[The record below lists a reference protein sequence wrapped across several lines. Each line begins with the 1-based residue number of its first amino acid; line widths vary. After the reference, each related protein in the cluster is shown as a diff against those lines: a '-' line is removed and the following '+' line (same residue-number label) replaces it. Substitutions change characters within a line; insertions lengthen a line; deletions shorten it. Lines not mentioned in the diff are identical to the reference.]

1 MSKYNLDKESKIT
14 DEIFFNNRRKII
26 ASSLALPFMLGS
38 SLLTAT
44 EKKLQ
49 FTKDLDFSTNEET
62 NTLKQISSYNNFYEL
77 GTGKRD
83 PMFNA
88 DRLNTTNWKLD
99 IDGLVENKITL
110 DQDDLLNKFTLEER
124 IYRLRCVE
132 AWSMV
137 VPWIG
142 FELNEIIKLAKPLSS
157 AKYVAFE
164 SILDKDNLPGQ
175 KRNILNWPYKEGL
188 RIDEAMNPLS
198 LISIG
203 LYGKT
208 LPKQNGSP
216 VRLIVPWKYGFKS
229 IKSIVRIS
237 FVDTEPVCT
246 WNEQTP
252 NEYGFYSNVNPYV
265 SHPRWSQKRE
275 RRIGEFGKRDTLM
288 FNGYSK
294 FVSNL
299 YTGMDLEKNF

>member
-1 MSKYNLDKESKIT
+1 MSKYNLDKENKIT

-88 DRLNTTNWKLD
+88 DRLNTTNWKLE
-99 IDGLVENKITL
+99 IDGLVENKVTL
-110 DQDDLLNKFTLEER
+110 DQDDLLNKFNLEER

-188 RIDEAMNPLS
+188 RIDEAINPLS
-198 LISIG
+198 LISI
-203 LYGKT
+203 
-208 LPKQNGSP
+208 
-216 VRLIVPWKYGFKS
+216 V
-229 IKSIVRIS
+229 IS
-237 FVDTEPVCT
+237 LFLSRYFV
-246 WNEQTP
+246 Q
-252 NEYGFYSNVNPYV
+252 
-265 SHPRWSQKRE
+265 
-275 RRIGEFGKRDTLM
+275 L
-288 FNGYSK
+288 
-294 FVSNL
+294 
-299 YTGMDLEKNF
+299 